1 MELTGETLA
10 GFRMM
15 KTGGLSYKALRM
27 NEGQRAERISYI
39 RQALRN
45 YPQYCGLS
53 NDDLEDIRLYRV
65 GKGCIFEDADGREC
79 LLANAGIPQE
89 ETEFRRVRAMMPF
102 EFMNLTGKDFRWDI
116 YEAGV
121 PKGKD
126 MVNDYIMNFERF
138 KKHGMGLYIYS
149 GVKGSGKTM
158 LSCCILN
165 EISKR
170 YPGSVKFVNALDFLE
185 MTKKGFNYDNPDVE
199 ALYTSSVLVLDD
211 IGVQMSKEWV
221 DTVFYRLINTRYNE
235 KLVTIYTSNIA
246 VGKLKMDERI
256 TGRIESRSYEIH
268 LPEVPVRSVQRK
280 AEKDEL
286 LNRMNQNAL

>member
-1 MELTGETLA
+1 MSGEELA
-10 GFRMM
+10 GVRVAGSGYIQYISRDMDDEEKRQRRYWM
-15 KTGGLSYKALRM
+15 RKILKDTGFA
-27 NEGQRAERISYI
+27 NA
-39 RQALRN
+39 
-45 YPQYCGLS
+45 S
-53 NDDLEDIRLYRV
+53 NNQLDGMRLWKLKKQGCYMLEDENGYEFYLPGAKIS
-65 GKGCIFEDADGREC
+65 KEDAD
-79 LLANAGIPQE
+79 
-89 ETEFRRVRAMMPF
+89 FRRMRSMMPF
-102 EFMNLTGKDFRWDI
+102 EYINLT
-116 YEAGV
+116 AG
-121 PKGKD
+121 
-126 MVNDYIMNFERF
+126 NFDWI
-138 KKHGMGLYIYS
+138 KYG
-149 GVKGSGKTM
+149 
-158 LSCCILN
+158 
-165 EISKR
+165 
-170 YPGSVKFVNALDFLE
+170 
-185 MTKKGFNYDNPDVE
+185 NPDVE

>member
-1 MELTGETLA
+1 MSGEELA
-10 GFRMM
+10 GVRVAGSGYIQYISRDMDDEEKRQRRYWM
-15 KTGGLSYKALRM
+15 RKILKDTGFA
-27 NEGQRAERISYI
+27 NA
-39 RQALRN
+39 
-45 YPQYCGLS
+45 S
-53 NDDLEDIRLYRV
+53 NNQLDGMRLWKLKKQGCYMLEDENGYEFYLPGAKIS
-65 GKGCIFEDADGREC
+65 KEDAD
-79 LLANAGIPQE
+79 
-89 ETEFRRVRAMMPF
+89 FRRMRSMMPF
-102 EFMNLTGKDFRWDI
+102 EYINLT
-116 YEAGV
+116 AGNFDWIKYGEDV
-121 PKGKD
+121 TRQKEI
-126 MVNDYIMNFERF
+126 VNKFVVNFQMF
-138 KKHGMGLYIYS
+138 SDNGMGLYIFS
-149 GVKGSGKTM
+149 ETKGSGKTM

-165 EISKR
+165 ELSKR
-170 YPGSVKFVNALDFLE
+170 YAISVKFVNALDFLE

>member
-1 MELTGETLA
+1 M
-10 GFRMM
+10 
-15 KTGGLSYKALRM
+15 
-27 NEGQRAERISYI
+27 
-39 RQALRN
+39 
-45 YPQYCGLS
+45 
-53 NDDLEDIRLYRV
+53 
-65 GKGCIFEDADGREC
+65 
-79 LLANAGIPQE
+79 
-89 ETEFRRVRAMMPF
+89 
-102 EFMNLTGKDFRWDI
+102 
-116 YEAGV
+116 
-121 PKGKD
+121 
-126 MVNDYIMNFERF
+126 
-138 KKHGMGLYIYS
+138 
-149 GVKGSGKTM
+149 
-158 LSCCILN
+158 
-165 EISKR
+165 
-170 YPGSVKFVNALDFLE
+170 
-185 MTKKGFNYDNPDVE
+185 E